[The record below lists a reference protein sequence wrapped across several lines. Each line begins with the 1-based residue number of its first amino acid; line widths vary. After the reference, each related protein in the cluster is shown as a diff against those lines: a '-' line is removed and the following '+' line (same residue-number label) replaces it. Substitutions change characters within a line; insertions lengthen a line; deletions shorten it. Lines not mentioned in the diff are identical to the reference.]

1 MKQEILH
8 HQLDNG
14 LTIVAEPMPWLES
27 VAFSMSVPSG
37 CQYDPHDR
45 LGLANFTCEMV
56 QRGCG
61 QRDSRR
67 FIEDL
72 EFLGVDYSSS
82 VSSVHTYFSAAMPS
96 ESLSGALPIFGDL
109 LQQPHLP
116 LDQLEDGRRVCYQ
129 ELLALEDDLPQQV
142 MLELRRLRY
151 PDPLG
156 RASTGKLES
165 IQAIDLED
173 VQQFFERYYSPRET
187 ILSFAGR
194 LDWDRLVEQ
203 VSEQFAG
210 WAPKESDELPITPA
224 PYGASHI
231 PHDSAQTH
239 IGLAYESVPYAHP
252 DYFLA
257 RGAVGVLSDGMS
269 SRLFTEVREKRGL
282 CYSVYSSY
290 HSLRDYGSVVS
301 YAGTSTDRA
310 QETLNVL
317 VDELFRL
324 GEGITESEL
333 DRLKVQIRSN
343 LVMQQ
348 ESSRSRAGSIG
359 GDWYHLGRARTL
371 DELNQIIQQL
381 TTKQINTYLESHPPQ
396 HFTLVTLGAEVLE
409 KPVAISKSIAG

>member
-14 LTIVAEPMPWLES
+14 LTIIAEPMPWLES
-27 VAFSMSVPSG
+27 VAFSMSIPSG
-37 CQYDPHDR
+37 CQYDPDDR
-45 LGLANFTCEMV
+45 LGLANYTCEMV

-61 QRDSRR
+61 NRDSRK

-72 EFLGVDYSSS
+72 EYLGVDYASS
-82 VSSVHTYFSAAMPS
+82 VSSVHTHFGAAMPS
-96 ESLSGALPIFGDL
+96 ESLQGAMPIFGEL
-109 LQQPHLP
+109 LLAPHIP
-116 LDQLEDGRRVCYQ
+116 EDQFEDGRRVCFQ

-142 MLELRRLRY
+142 LLELRKLRY
-151 PDPLG
+151 PSPLG
-156 RASTGKLES
+156 RSSTGTMES
-165 IQAIDLED
+165 LQAVTPAD
-173 VQQFFERYYSPRET
+173 VRQFFERHYSPQES
-187 ILSFAGR
+187 IFAFAGK
-194 LDWDRLVEQ
+194 LDWDELVELI
-203 VSEQFAG
+203 SANFAD
-210 WAPKESDELPITPA
+210 WKAQSPVELEMTPA
-224 PYGASHI
+224 TYGSTHI

-239 IGLAYESVPYAHP
+239 IGLAYESVPYSHP

-290 HSLRDYGSVVS
+290 HSLREYGSVVS

-310 QETLNVL
+310 QETLDVL
-317 VDELFRL
+317 VEELFRL
-324 GEGITESEL
+324 GDGITESEL

-371 DELNQIIQQL
+371 DELNNIIQQL
-381 TTKQINTYLESHPPQ
+381 TTKQINEYLETHPPEQ
-396 HFTLVTLGAEVLE
+396 FTLVTLGAEVLE
-409 KPVAISKSIAG
+409 KPVAISKSNA